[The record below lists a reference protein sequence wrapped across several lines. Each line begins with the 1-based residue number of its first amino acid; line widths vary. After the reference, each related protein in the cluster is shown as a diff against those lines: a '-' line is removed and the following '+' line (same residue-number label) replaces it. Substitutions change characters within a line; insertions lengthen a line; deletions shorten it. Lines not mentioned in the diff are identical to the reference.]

1 MRDMYHNVLV
11 TQHLSPV
18 VSTTTK
24 TSTTIDL
31 QGYNSANVIFNLG
44 LAADTLS
51 GTVYWTLKLQHS
63 DDDSTYVDLAT
74 TDLNSPAL
82 TTVVDS
88 STKDRTCYS
97 FGYQGAKRYLKAV
110 ATPTG
115 THSSGTPM
123 GIIVLRSTAS
133 YMPVI

>member
-11 TQHLSPV
+11 SQHLSPV
-18 VSTTTK
+18 VANSAK
-24 TSTTIDL
+24 TSTSIDL

-44 LAADTLS
+44 LAGDTLS

-63 DDDSTYVDLAT
+63 DDDTSYSDLAAV
-74 TDLNSPAL
+74 DLNSPSL
-82 TTVVDS
+82 TAVIDS
-88 STKDRTCYS
+88 STKDRTCYI

-115 THSSGTPM
+115 THTNGTPM
-123 GIIVLRSTAS
+123 GVVAMRSTAA